1 MGCWRV
7 GKVGQDGY
15 LRYGKG
21 RGELLLLILLTLTTI
36 RPLRCPGAP
45 APPFPAKHEHVL
57 QRFTTYGNGQQ
68 TNDTPFKRA

>member
-1 MGCWRV
+1 MGCLQV
-7 GKVGQDGY
+7 EKGGQDGY

-45 APPFPAKHEHVL
+45 APPFPTSMETFRL
-57 QRFTTYGNGQQ
+57 ISTCETSNQ
-68 TNDTPFKRA
+68 